1 MANTRSAQK
10 QAKKNIKRRKINLA
24 RLSAIKTAIKKVVLA
39 IEKGDSSVKELMRKA
54 ESQLARA
61 KGKNTI
67 HPKAAS
73 RKISRLA
80 KRAAQISK

>member
-1 MANTRSAQK
+1 
-10 QAKKNIKRRKINLA
+10 
-24 RLSAIKTAIKKVVLA
+24 VVLA